1 MFEIY
6 YYLFDNLYVSIIV
19 LIFLLLIES
28 GIIYMDRALH
38 CESKFI
44 TRVLVLSWHVF
55 HGNKECPSGN

>member
-1 MFEIY
+1 M
-6 YYLFDNLYVSIIV
+6 V

-28 GIIYMDRALH
+28 GIIYMNRALH